1 MLTNIQLHLSNV
13 VGTGAVQLAKSLLPK
28 LLASNLV
35 SVSTVILP
43 DRGDLSYFESPK
55 SSTNFIVRK
64 RILPNFFSR
73 FFECVFPHRL
83 PKNTVLLVLGD
94 IPLNANCHQTV
105 FLHTP
110 NLVKYFKPSLTL
122 DFFKYRVAQ
131 FIFSKNEKYVNQFIV
146 QTDVMKH
153 KLETFYPAVRGR
165 VSVLP
170 QPVPNWL
177 SKSFVKRVARAH
189 DGKLHL
195 FYPAADYPHKNHLL
209 LSKIDEPE
217 AWPVEQ
223 LTLTIDPLKNPDNT
237 WGSISC
243 VGLINSDQML
253 SFYRSCD
260 ALLFLSNEE
269 SFGFPLVEAMFCG
282 LPIICPDL
290 PYARTLCGDEA
301 IYFEADNVESLQLA
315 IIDLANRLDAGWW
328 PNWETELESIPC
340 SWERVAEEM
349 LKITINK

>member
-1 MLTNIQLHLSNV
+1 MKPNIQLHLSNL
-13 VGTGAVQLAKSLLPK
+13 VGTGAVQLAKSLLPN
-28 LLASNLV
+28 LLANNEV
-35 SVSTVILP
+35 FISTVILP
-43 DRGDLSYFESPK
+43 GRGDLSDFESSKP
-55 SSTNFIVRK
+55 STNFIVLK
-64 RILPNFFSR
+64 RTLPNFLSR
-73 FFECVFPHRL
+73 FFECILPHGL
-83 PKNTVLLVLGD
+83 PKNTELLVLGD
-94 IPLNANCHQTV
+94 IPLNTNGHQTV
-105 FLHTP
+105 FVHTP
-110 NLVKYFKPSLTL
+110 NLVKYFKPSLST

-131 FIFSKNEKYVNQFIV
+131 FLFSKNEKHVNQFIV

-153 KLETFYPAVRGR
+153 KLETFYPSVCGR
-165 VSVLP
+165 VFVLP

-177 SKSFVKRVARAH
+177 SKSFVKRVTRAR

-195 FYPAADYPHKNHLL
+195 FYPAAHYPHKNHLL

-217 AWPVEQ
+217 TWPVEQ

-237 WGSISC
+237 WSAITC

-282 LPIICPDL
+282 LPILCPDL
-290 PYARTLCGDEA
+290 PYARTLCGDDA
-301 IYFEADNVESLQLA
+301 IYFEADNVESLQSA
-315 IIDLANRLDAGWW
+315 IIELTNRLDAGWW
-328 PNWETELESIPC
+328 PNWGAALESIPC

-349 LKITINK
+349 LKITTNK